1 MCIRDSKRYKPESLA
16 PDRIVW
22 AQDNRGAMI
31 RALGR
36 ENDPNARVENRV
48 GEPAANPYLYMMSQ
62 IISGLD
68 GIHRKLKP
76 SPLADTPY
84 MEAAAKLPQNL
95 IEAVEALEKNDLYRD
110 VLGDGFLE
118 YILTLKKHEIKRF
131 LSEVTDWEQREYFE
145 IL

>member
-1 MCIRDSKRYKPESLA
+1 
-16 PDRIVW
+16 
-22 AQDNRGAMI
+22 MI
-31 RALGR
+31 RALGHK
-36 ENDPNARVENRV
+36 NDPNARVENRV
-48 GEPAANPYLYMMSQ
+48 GEPAANPYLYIMSQ

-76 SPLADTPY
+76 SALADTPY
-84 MEAAAKLPQNL
+84 MEAAAKLPQSL
-95 IEAVEALEKNDLYRD
+95 MEAVEAFEKDNLYRD
-110 VLGDGFLE
+110 VLSDGFVQ

>member
-1 MCIRDSKRYKPESLA
+1 
-16 PDRIVW
+16 
-22 AQDNRGAMI
+22 MI
-31 RALGR
+31 RTLGY

-68 GIHRKLKP
+68 GVHRKLKP

-84 MEAAAKLPQNL
+84 MEAAARLPQSL
-95 IEAVEALEKNDLYRD
+95 IEAVEALEKNNLYRD

-118 YILTLKKHEIKRF
+118 YILTLKKHEIKRYY
-131 LSEVTDWEQREYFE
+131 RR
-145 IL
+145 

>member
-1 MCIRDSKRYKPESLA
+1 
-16 PDRIVW
+16 
-22 AQDNRGAMI
+22 
-31 RALGR
+31 
-36 ENDPNARVENRV
+36 
-48 GEPAANPYLYMMSQ
+48 MSQ

-76 SPLADTPY
+76 SALADTPY
-84 MEAAAKLPQNL
+84 MEAAAKLPQSL
-95 IEAVEALEKNDLYRD
+95 MEAVEAFEKDNLYRD
-110 VLGDGFLE
+110 VLSDGFVQ